1 MHHANPQDWEQI
13 HSHIRDQMR
22 AVFNVDDTR
31 GLELFILLQRSAHLS
46 RLLDTQIEDDLELS
60 GPRWQILM
68 RLLIDEKGGNCTGLN
83 PTNLS
88 HSQRVSKNTISALLR
103 GLETQGLIQRAID
116 PADLRA
122 FRIQLTPA
130 GREYVIA
137 NAPRR
142 FEKVDSLLRGLSIEE
157 QEQLITLLTKLQRAI
172 IAQIQ
177 VPAPKA
183 ALTEE

>member
-1 MHHANPQDWEQI
+1 MHSKNPPDWDQI

-22 AVFNVDDTR
+22 AVFNMDDTR

-60 GPRWQILM
+60 GPRWQILL

-130 GREYVIA
+130 GREYVLA

-142 FEKVDSLLRGLSIEE
+142 FERVDHILSGLSVDE
-157 QEQLITLLTKLQRAI
+157 QEQLIALLTKLQRAI
-172 IAQIQ
+172 LDQIK
-177 VPAPKA
+177 VPAPLQ
-183 ALTEE
+183 ALSEE